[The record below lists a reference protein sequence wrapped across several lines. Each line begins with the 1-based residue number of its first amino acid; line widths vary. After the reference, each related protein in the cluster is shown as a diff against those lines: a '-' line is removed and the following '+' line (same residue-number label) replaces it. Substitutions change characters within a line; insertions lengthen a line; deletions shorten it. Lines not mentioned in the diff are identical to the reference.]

1 MSHRFLPHTADL
13 RAELRAGDWPELL
26 AAGVGLVRDILVGA
40 CPVEPREER
49 RVALPA
55 ADEEERFFRF
65 LRELVYLYDSEG
77 FLPAAVAAGE
87 PLRILGERFDPLRH
101 RSERQVK
108 AVTRHG
114 FRLARDERGYRAEV
128 LFDL

>member
-13 RAELRAGDWPELL
+13 RAELRARDWPGLL
-26 AAGVGLVRDILVGA
+26 GAGVDLVRDVLVDA
-40 CPVEPREER
+40 CAVEPRDER
-49 RVALPA
+49 RVELPPG
-55 ADEEERFFRF
+55 DEEEQLFRF

-87 PLRILGERFDPLRH
+87 PLRVRGEPFDPLRH

-114 FRLARDERGYRAEV
+114 FRLARDPEGYRAEV